1 MSTVPLMYRDWWD
14 DLDRPNRLLD
24 QYFGSGL
31 NRDDLFSSFSNLGLM
46 RPRSVIGNTSYYRP
60 WRTVARQTSGGAST
74 IQTDKDRFQ
83 VILDVQQFS
92 PEEITVKTRDNFVIV
107 EAKHEE
113 KQDEHGFISRH
124 FIRRYVL
131 PTTHDVMQITSSL
144 SSDGVL
150 TISAPQKTVTP
161 TGTERLI
168 DIVKTGTPAEKKEEK
183 QEQKREETKITTEF
197 T

>member
-31 NRDDLFSSFSNLGLM
+31 NRDDLFSSFSNLALM
-46 RPRSVIGNTSYYRP
+46 RPRSTFGNSSYYRP
-60 WRTVARQTSGGAST
+60 WRNVVRQSSGGAST
-74 IQTDKDRFQ
+74 IQTDKDKFQ

-113 KQDEHGFISRH
+113 KQDEHGFVARS

-131 PTTHDVMQITSSL
+131 PTTHDVMQVTSYL

-150 TISAPQKTVTP
+150 TITAPQKTVTP
-161 TGTERLI
+161 SGAERLI

-183 QEQKREETKITTEF
+183 SESKETKITTEF